1 MSDRKLPT
9 WVIGVAPLALLV
21 LLVFTL
27 LKTGPLGVLRG
38 SFPPVEE
45 LTIDQILLPAPGV
58 VEVHVVNGGPE
69 PSTIAQVMV
78 DDAMW
83 IHQIDGDR
91 TIPRLG
97 RRTITLAYPW
107 VEGEPHQIKLLT
119 STGLTFAAEIAVATQ
134 SPQVDATYLTTF
146 ALLGTYAGIVP
157 VFLGL
162 LWLPFLKRLA
172 AKWLH
177 FFLAL
182 TLGLLVFLGAEALH
196 EAFEQATLLPS
207 AFQGNGLVLVAAL
220 GTLLLLI
227 GIGKLRQTQGENS
240 PERLAFLIALGIGLH
255 NLGEGLAIGT
265 AYAGGEIALGAFLVI
280 GFLIH
285 NATEGLGIVAPLA
298 GASPTMGRLVGLGAL
313 AGVPTVLGT
322 WIGGFGGTPVWTALF
337 LAVGAGAIAQVV
349 WELGRFLARRSEGG
363 LFTPLN
369 AAGLLAGMLVMYCTG
384 LFVAA

>member
-119 STGLTFAAEIAVATQ
+119 STGLTFTADVAVATQ

-146 ALLGTYAGIVP
+146 ALWWAAWAIGVVLCAAALRAAIEAGTLMA
-157 VFLGL
+157 
-162 LWLPFLKRLA
+162 
-172 AKWLH
+172 
-177 FFLAL
+177 
-182 TLGLLVFLGAEALH
+182 
-196 EAFEQATLLPS
+196 
-207 AFQGNGLVLVAAL
+207 VLVRPGQVVHVRRWL
-220 GTLLLLI
+220 
-227 GIGKLRQTQGENS
+227 E
-240 PERLAFLIALGIGLH
+240 
-255 NLGEGLAIGT
+255 T
-265 AYAGGEIALGAFLVI
+265 A
-280 GFLIH
+280 
-285 NATEGLGIVAPLA
+285 
-298 GASPTMGRLVGLGAL
+298 GLGAL
-313 AGVPTVLGT
+313 YLGLPL
-322 WIGGFGGTPVWTALF
+322 WLLVRI
-337 LAVGAGAIAQVV
+337 LA
-349 WELGRFLARRSEGG
+349 
-363 LFTPLN
+363 T
-369 AAGLLAGMLVMYCTG
+369 
-384 LFVAA
+384 